1 MNLEQRNRI
10 MQKIHRLEG
19 LLAWAKAHGEKGE
32 VERITREL
40 SRFIEEI
47 R

>member
-1 MNLEQRNRI
+1 MNLEQRRRI
-10 MQKIHRLEG
+10 MQQIHRLEG
-19 LLAWAKAHGEKGE
+19 LLAWAKAHSEYE
-32 VERITREL
+32 EAERITREL

>member
-19 LLAWAKAHGEKGE
+19 LLAWAKAHGEKAE

-40 SRFIEEI
+40 SELVGSI
-47 R
+47 

>member
-19 LLAWAKAHGEKGE
+19 LLAWAKAHSEHEE

-40 SRFIEEI
+40 SELVALM
-47 R
+47 

>member
-1 MNLEQRNRI
+1 

-40 SRFIEEI
+40 SELVGVI
-47 R
+47 